1 MKDFLL
7 RELPFE
13 QLSLEL
19 LGSMSRLHEE
29 PEGSVGIIVPIVLE
43 SPNVVTSDPEEWS
56 SLTEHTILIESLV
69 PIAQAAKSV
78 ALGKADD
85 IELIAVDGNRLEA
98 GDSRRV
104 ISTLLKRRDIRAGI
118 ARVLRDSSK

>member
-19 LGSMSRLHEE
+19 LGSMSRLREE
-29 PEGSVGIIVPIVLE
+29 PEGSVGIVVPIVLE

-85 IELIAVDGNRLEA
+85 IELVAVDGNRLEE

-104 ISTLLKRRDIRAGI
+104 LSTLLKRRDIRAGI

>member
-85 IELIAVDGNRLEA
+85 IELIAVDGNQLEE

>member
-19 LGSMSRLHEE
+19 LGSMSRLREE
-29 PEGSVGIIVPIVLE
+29 PEGSVGIVVPIVLE

-69 PIAQAAKSV
+69 PVAQAAKSV

-85 IELIAVDGNRLEA
+85 IELVAVDGNRLEE

-104 ISTLLKRRDIRAGI
+104 LSTLLKRRDIRAGI

>member
-1 MKDFLL
+1 VKDFLL

-85 IELIAVDGNRLEA
+85 IELIAVDGNRLEE